1 LEPPGGWRE
10 VGGASGAGD
19 GARGRRCGI
28 MGLMMLDPA
37 VGLLLVATVALLFGA
52 AGVHKLRDLQRFDEI
67 FVAYGVVPAISRLH
81 LSWGVPVLELA
92 VAVGLLFDASRLYAS
107 VVGIVL
113 LLSYASAIYINLR
126 RGRRDLACGCGGP
139 SDRTPIAPWM
149 VWRNSLIALVLVGAL
164 APWGAR
170 PLGLTDAVTVVF
182 GLLTVAL
189 IYLCID
195 QLMGNVQRAAH
206 LRGSR

>member
-1 LEPPGGWRE
+1 
-10 VGGASGAGD
+10 
-19 GARGRRCGI
+19 

-37 VGLLLVATVALLFGA
+37 VGLLLVAAVALLFGS
-52 AGVHKLRDLQRFDEI
+52 AGVHKLRDLRRFDEI
-67 FVAYGVVPAISRLH
+67 FAAYGVVPAISRLH
-81 LSWGVPVLELA
+81 LSWAVPVLELA
-92 VAVGLLFDASRLYAS
+92 VAVGLLLDASRLYAS
-107 VVGIVL
+107 LAGIAL

-170 PLGLTDAVTVVF
+170 SLGLTDAVTVVF
-182 GLLTVAL
+182 GLLTIAL